1 MGGDD
6 EKFTRIVDFR
16 QSKRKIFSVRLVLFS
31 FSVSIYNS
39 HLTQSFHWISYTFIF
54 FFFQPFDGFSG
65 ELTAAGDG
73 VDETLT
79 DSIVLRFIKGTFPTN
94 YIPTIEDTYRQVRIQ
109 FQYCTYFRY
118 PSHTQY
124 TQYKSNIS
132 IFSTTFQA
140 QYHSHVE
147 RRIDEKFK

>member
-109 FQYCTYFRY
+109 FQYYILSIPF
-118 PSHTQY
+118 SHAIHTIQIEHLHLLNNFSSSVSF
-124 TQYKSNIS
+124 TRWTSNWWE
-132 IFSTTFQA
+132 
-140 QYHSHVE
+140 V
-147 RRIDEKFK
+147 